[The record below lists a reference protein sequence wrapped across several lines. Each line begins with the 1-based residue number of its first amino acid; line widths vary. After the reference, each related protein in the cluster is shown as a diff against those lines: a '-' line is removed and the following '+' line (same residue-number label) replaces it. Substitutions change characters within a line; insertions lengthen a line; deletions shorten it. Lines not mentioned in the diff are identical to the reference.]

1 MKHIAMAAMAAA
13 LTLGTAAA
21 GAAQSGHGAARHE
34 TQADLQRQTRVTEA
48 AARRTA
54 LAAVRNGR
62 VTSHELEREH
72 GHLIYSYDIEVPGR
86 RGIEEVQVDAVS
98 GRIVAH
104 EHETPAQVR
113 AEARQDARE
122 RAQQQ
127 HAKP

>member
-1 MKHIAMAAMAAA
+1 MKHVAAVAIAIA
-13 LTLGTAAA
+13 LSLGTAAA
-21 GAAQSGHGAARHE
+21 GTAQQRHE
-34 TQADLQRQTRVTEA
+34 TPADLQRQVRVTEA

-62 VTSHELEREH
+62 VKSHELEREH
-72 GHLIYSYDIEVPGR
+72 GHLVYSYDIEVPGR
-86 RGIEEVQVDAVS
+86 TGIEEVQVDAVT

-122 RAQQQ
+122 RSRQRNE
-127 HAKP
+127 KP

>member
-1 MKHIAMAAMAAA
+1 MKLLATAAIAAA

-21 GAAQSGHGAARHE
+21 GTAQQRHE

-48 AARRTA
+48 AARHTA

-62 VTSHELEREH
+62 VTSHELERQH

-122 RAQQQ
+122 ARQ
-127 HAKP
+127 HPKP